1 MFIYKM
7 INQEGKDNGKKS
19 TFPLNLFNNFL
30 KRYYYE
36 SQNMLTF
43 ELIFISLLLWLISL
57 FLYKN
62 GII

>member
-1 MFIYKM
+1 M
-7 INQEGKDNGKKS
+7 EKKS